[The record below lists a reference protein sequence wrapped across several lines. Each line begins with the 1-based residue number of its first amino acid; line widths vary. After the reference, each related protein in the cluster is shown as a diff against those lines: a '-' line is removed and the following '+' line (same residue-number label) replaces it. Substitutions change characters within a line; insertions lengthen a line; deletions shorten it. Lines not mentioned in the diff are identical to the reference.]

1 VTIAEAEWA
10 HSGAEAEKG
19 SAEADAVPTP
29 EFVFSFA
36 GGSRLCHHLAVIVV
50 AGIAAIGIAASEPSA
65 AEPAAAS
72 AESATAPAHETTP
85 AEASASETSE
95 SAGPEREAAH
105 VAFRLAATA
114 IAGVSGVAGIWR
126 SVGGRGRGSDRRE
139 RW

>member
-50 AGIAAIGIAASEPSA
+50 AGISAIGIAASEPSA
-65 AEPAAAS
+65 AESAES
-72 AESATAPAHETTP
+72 AESATAPHETTP

-105 VAFRLAATA
+105 VAFRFAVTA
-114 IAGVSGVAGIWR
+114 IAGVSGVTGVWW
-126 SVGGRGRGSDRRE
+126 SVGGRSRRSYRGE

>member
-50 AGIAAIGIAASEPSA
+50 AGISAIGIAASEPSA
-65 AEPAAAS
+65 AESAES
-72 AESATAPAHETTP
+72 AESATAPHETTP

-105 VAFRLAATA
+105 VAFRFAVTA
-114 IAGVSGVAGIWR
+114 IAGVSGVTGVWW
-126 SVGGRGRGSDRRE
+126 SVGGRSRGSDRWE

>member
-50 AGIAAIGIAASEPSA
+50 AGISAIGIAASEPS
-65 AEPAAAS
+65 AAS

-105 VAFRLAATA
+105 VAFRFAVTA
-114 IAGVSGVAGIWR
+114 IAGVSGVTGVWW
-126 SVGGRGRGSDRRE
+126 SVGGRSRGSDRWE